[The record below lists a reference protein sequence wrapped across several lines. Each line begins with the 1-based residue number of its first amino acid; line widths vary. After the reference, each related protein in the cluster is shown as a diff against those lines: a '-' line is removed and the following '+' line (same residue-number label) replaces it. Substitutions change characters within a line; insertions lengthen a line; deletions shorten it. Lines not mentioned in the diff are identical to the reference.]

1 MFGILGAF
9 AVWAMAIFGCLVA
22 VVAGVIVMKLMGLLD

>member
-9 AVWAMAIFGCLVA
+9 AVWAMAIVGCLVA
-22 VVAGVIVMKLMGLLD
+22 VGVGVIIMKLMGLLD